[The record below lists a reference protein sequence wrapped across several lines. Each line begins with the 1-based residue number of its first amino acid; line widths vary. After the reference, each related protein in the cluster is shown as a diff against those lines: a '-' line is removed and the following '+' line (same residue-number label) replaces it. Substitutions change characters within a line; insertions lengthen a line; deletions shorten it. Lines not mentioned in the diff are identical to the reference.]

1 MYYRVE
7 SSSRPRG
14 SVEIYRPFGEPVRN
28 EVVDY
33 NIKSWISLYDRPFV
47 YDYDDRTS
55 KELYTEK
62 RNGIILFVPTS
73 EASLS
78 LIAAFRNASEDLK
91 LKQKKRLIFTQIE
104 VFRSPLRQAPRPTPA
119 SRTTSRSTP
128 RSIQSFT

>member
-1 MYYRVE
+1 M
-7 SSSRPRG
+7 
-14 SVEIYRPFGEPVRN
+14 YRPFGEPVSN
-28 EVVDY
+28 GVVDY

-73 EASLS
+73 EASLAI
-78 LIAAFRNASEDLK
+78 IAAFREASEDLK

-104 VFRSPLRQAPRPTPA
+104 VAHPPLRQAPRRTLA
-119 SRTTSRSTP
+119 CRTTSRSTRP
-128 RSIQSFT
+128 CTPSSTSRTRRS

>member
-1 MYYRVE
+1 M
-7 SSSRPRG
+7 
-14 SVEIYRPFGEPVRN
+14 RN

-128 RSIQSFT
+128 RSTQSFT